1 MLKDIVGCTCPFIV
15 TSAVKVY
22 SFPLVTV
29 FVFEKLTYPLDDVSQ
44 VAIHTFPCHSMA
56 TRSISSYI
64 EFAVIETVHVAVV
77 PLKAI
82 PGLMIILR
90 GVAAALALSG
100 TTTSKIAIS
109 NAIFF
114 I

>member
-1 MLKDIVGCTCPFIV
+1 M
-15 TSAVKVY
+15 
-22 SFPLVTV
+22 
-29 FVFEKLTYPLDDVSQ
+29 
-44 VAIHTFPCHSMA
+44 
-56 TRSISSYI
+56 
-64 EFAVIETVHVAVV
+64 IETVHVAVV

-109 NAIFF
+109 NAIFYHIGIPF
-114 I
+114 SNTMHRRRRQIELWNGQQCSIE

>member
-1 MLKDIVGCTCPFIV
+1 M
-15 TSAVKVY
+15 
-22 SFPLVTV
+22 
-29 FVFEKLTYPLDDVSQ
+29 
-44 VAIHTFPCHSMA
+44 
-56 TRSISSYI
+56 
-64 EFAVIETVHVAVV
+64 IETVHVAVV